1 MRTAIPIATTRRSS
15 AAIGAAVGAGGG
27 AGTVLID
34 GQNATS
40 LPRGT
45 AFTIRSGT
53 FELASAC
60 RVPSHLAPDTSPAA
74 QPSSHAHT
82 IALPLLLAP
91 GCSVW

>member
-53 FELASAC
+53 FETRQRMSRS
-60 RVPSHLAPDTSPAA
+60 RVCLHTS
-74 QPSSHAHT
+74 SSYT
-82 IALPLLLAP
+82 
-91 GCSVW
+91 SSYTRE